1 MVDDASNDS
10 GRPKPYA
17 SVATAALSNA
27 YDLVRA
33 PAPWQ
38 SIAAVTEEVEAL
50 RQRFSAVDL
59 CVPAVLCDDHDPN
72 AVAFTLIDG
81 EMTVERLTYGQ
92 LADASRRLATAL
104 AERGVRRG
112 STVGVLMAKTR
123 QLPVVALA
131 LWRLGAVYIPLF
143 TAFAGP
149 AIAQRVERAGASLVI
164 ADPDQLPKLDA
175 IDVATLE
182 SGAII
187 DELITGS
194 DPFDHAESVGGDGLF
209 LQLYTSGTT
218 GAPKGVG
225 VPAFAIAA
233 FIAYMRYG
241 FDVAADDTFW
251 NVADPGWAYGLYYAV
266 VGPLA
271 LGYSNILLSAGF
283 SSELTS
289 RIITELGVDNLAAAP
304 TVYRALKRDGVRFDD
319 PLRVASSAGEP
330 LTPDVT
336 TWAMDALGTDVY
348 DHWGQTEHGMGIINC
363 WDQRLR
369 REPRAGSMGQA
380 MPGFVAGIV
389 DGNIALSNDESPLLW
404 FRGYMDDPERT
415 AERYTPDHAWYLTG
429 DDGRIDGDDFF
440 FASRDDDVIL
450 AAGYRIS
457 PFDLES
463 IIVTDDA
470 VAEAAVIGRSDS
482 DSVSGEVI
490 EAYVTINPGASTD
503 GLTERL
509 QEAVRSNY
517 GRHAY
522 PRRVHIVDELP
533 KTPSGKVQRFV
544 LRQRDS
550 G

>member
-1 MVDDASNDS
+1 MVDDTSENPGAAESHAPPVTTVS
-10 GRPKPYA
+10 PAPYDA
-17 SVATAALSNA
+17 RL
-27 YDLVRA
+27 A

-38 SIAAVTEEVEAL
+38 RIPSVVEEVEDL
-50 RQRFSAVDL
+50 HRRFTADDL
-59 CVPAVLCDDHDPN
+59 CVPTVLCDCHDPE
-72 AVAFTLIDG
+72 AVAFTLVDG
-81 EMTVERLTYGQ
+81 NMNVDTLTYGR
-92 LADASRRLATAL
+92 LADSSRRLASAL
-104 AERGVRRG
+104 AERGVTRG
-112 STVGVLMAKTR
+112 TTVGVLMAKTY
-123 QLPVVALA
+123 QLPIVALA

-149 AIAQRVERAGASLVI
+149 AIAQRVERGDASLVI
-164 ADPDQLPKLDA
+164 ADPDQLPKLDG
-175 IDVATLE
+175 IDVPTLE
-182 SGAII
+182 SGSII
-187 DELITGS
+187 DELVAGS
-194 DPFDHAESVGGDGLF
+194 DPIDHDESVGGDGLF

-225 VPAFAIAA
+225 VPAFAIGA

-241 FDVAADDTFW
+241 FDVQSDDMFW
-251 NVADPGWAYGLYYAV
+251 NVADPGWAYGLYYAI

-271 LGYSNILLSAGF
+271 LGHANILLSAGF
-283 SSELTS
+283 SSDLTA

-304 TVYRALKRDGVRFDD
+304 TVYRALKRDGIRFED

-336 TWAMDALGTDVY
+336 SWAKGALGTDVY
-348 DHWGQTEHGMGIINC
+348 DHWGQTEHGMGIINA
-363 WDQRLR
+363 WDERLR
-369 REPRAGSMGQA
+369 REPKVGSMGQA

-389 DGNIALSNDESPLLW
+389 DGNIALSNNQSPLLW
-404 FRGYMDDPERT
+404 FRGYVNDPERS
-415 AERYTPDHAWYLTG
+415 AERCTDDGEWYLTG
-429 DDGRIDGDDFF
+429 DDGRVDGDDFF

-470 VAEAAVIGRSDS
+470 VAEAAVIGRPDS

-490 EAYVTINPGASTD
+490 EAYVTLNPGASTD

-522 PRRVHIVDELP
+522 PRRVHVIDELP
-533 KTPSGKVQRFV
+533 KTPSGKVQRFI
-544 LRQRDS
+544 LRQQEP
-550 G
+550 

>member
-1 MVDDASNDS
+1 MTFEAF
-10 GRPKPYA
+10 
-17 SVATAALSNA
+17 
-27 YDLVRA
+27 RA

-38 SIAAVTEEVEAL
+38 QVDTVVGEVEEL
-50 RQRFSAVDL
+50 RRRFSADDL
-59 CVPAVLCDDHDPN
+59 CVPAVLCDDHDPD
-72 AVAFTLIDG
+72 AIAFTLVDG
-81 EMTVERLTYGQ
+81 AMGVESMTYGE
-92 LADASRRLATAL
+92 LTDASRRLATAL
-104 AERGVRRG
+104 AERGVAAG

-123 QLPVVALA
+123 QLPIVALA

-149 AIAQRVERAGASLVI
+149 AIAQRVERGGASLVI
-164 ADPDQLPKLDA
+164 ADPDQLPKLDG
-175 IDVATLE
+175 IDVQALE
-182 SGAII
+182 SGPII
-187 DELITGS
+187 DELIAGS
-194 DPFDHAESVGGDGLF
+194 EPLDRSAVVGGDGLF

-225 VPAFAIAA
+225 VQGFAIGA

-241 FDVAADDTFW
+241 FDVRPDDTFW
-251 NVADPGWAYGLYYAV
+251 NVADPGWAYGLYYAI

-271 LGYSNILLSAGF
+271 VGHANILLSSGF
-283 SSELTS
+283 SSELTG
-289 RIITELGVDNLAAAP
+289 RIITELGVNNLAAAP
-304 TVYRALKRDGVRFDD
+304 TVYRALKRDGIRFED

-336 TWAMDALGTDVY
+336 AWARTALGTDVY
-348 DHWGQTEHGMGIINC
+348 DHWGQTEHGMGIVNC

-369 REPRAGSMGQA
+369 REPRVGSMGQS

-389 DGNIALSNDESPLLW
+389 DGNIALSTTESPLLW
-404 FRGYMDDPERT
+404 FRGYVADPERT
-415 AERYTPDHAWYLTG
+415 AERYTPDGAWYLSG
-429 DDGRIDGDDFF
+429 DDGRVDGDDFF

-463 IIVTDDA
+463 IIVTDHA
-470 VAEAAVIGRSDS
+470 VAEAAVIGRPDS

-490 EAYVTINPGASTD
+490 EAYVTLNPGASRE

-522 PRRVHIVDELP
+522 PRRVHVVDELP

-544 LRQRDS
+544 LRERDP